1 MYSVKLNWRD
11 RLLLI
16 NSVLF
21 CVVGGALLLRTL
33 LGQAPLFVGL
43 LGAGLLVFGGYRLLL
58 ARREMRRRAA
68 GNGHG

>member
-1 MYSVKLNWRD
+1 MHSVKLNWRD
-11 RLLLI
+11 RVLLI

-21 CVVGGALLLRTL
+21 CVAGGALLLRTF
-33 LGQAPLFVGL
+33 LGQAPLAAGL
-43 LGAGLLVFGGYRLLL
+43 LGTGLLVFGGYRLLL

>member
-1 MYSVKLNWRD
+1 MRSVKLNWRD

-21 CVVGGALLLRTL
+21 CVVGGALLLRML
-33 LGQAPLFVGL
+33 LGQAPLTVGL
-43 LGAGLLVFGGYRLLL
+43 LGTGLLVFGGYRLLL
-58 ARREMRRRAA
+58 ARKEIRRRAA